1 MKEEKLLECSN
12 YTLYKRLVPIRLKA
26 IKFFFFFDF
35 IFHKLKNFFFET
47 TSEWVFSIS
56 FFFQIDLI
64 SRRFFPFH
72 FFSPETST
80 KSDRQSTHNFCT
92 ETLKL
97 DIFISSF
104 NSTISRALDYRP
116 RPSENDALFNKA
128 ISAENEKHNRSRKHS
143 SGASTIRI
151 SFDLL
156 PQNRPRK
163 SRSRFQH
170 TRHACPHQIHSWTI
184 RNFRD

>member
-47 TSEWVFSIS
+47 TSECVFSIS

-72 FFSPETST
+72 FFSPETSNQ
-80 KSDRQSTHNFCT
+80 K
-92 ETLKL
+92 
-97 DIFISSF
+97 
-104 NSTISRALDYRP
+104 
-116 RPSENDALFNKA
+116 
-128 ISAENEKHNRSRKHS
+128 
-143 SGASTIRI
+143 
-151 SFDLL
+151 
-156 PQNRPRK
+156 
-163 SRSRFQH
+163 
-170 TRHACPHQIHSWTI
+170 
-184 RNFRD
+184 